1 MIKKII
7 ETHLPL
13 IAIEKGKSDLGDRSS
28 YIGASDIG
36 QCPRKTIMSKIFP
49 QEISIEQQ
57 IVFERG
63 HLAENIVHESLINY
77 CQLVGNIAGMQVKIV
92 TAQVEVSY
100 PENKN
105 IKAHIDFVLRD
116 IDKKTRTVIEVKTAT
131 MVSEPYDSWINQCIF
146 QQGLL
151 MLENPGVKVDGYVLV
166 LDLKTGQIAEFKIE
180 YDEFIFKNL
189 IERAV
194 YLLDLLNTQEID
206 FDAIPTKESV
216 LCGYCPFQA
225 DCGAY
230 QDKGDI
236 PDDLQTLIKEYFKI
250 NANKKGLD
258 KQIDALKEQI
268 TAYGPF
274 KANVDGIK
282 ASYTVTQMMSLD
294 IKALKQNEP
303 ELAEMYSTPKEF
315 TRLTIS

>member
-7 ETHLPL
+7 EDCLPQ
-13 IAIEKGKSDLGDRSS
+13 IANEKGFADLGNRSE

-36 QCPRKTIMSKIFP
+36 QCPRKTIMGKLFP
-49 QEISIEQQ
+49 QPITIEQQ

-63 HLAENIVHESLINY
+63 HLAENIVHESLIQY
-77 CQLVGNIAGMQVKIV
+77 CLPAPQDRKVS
-92 TAQVEVSY
+92 AQVEVCY
-100 PENKN
+100 PNN
-105 IKAHIDFVLRD
+105 RNVRAHIDFVLED
-116 IDKKTRTVIEVKTAT
+116 HGVKTVIENKTAT
-131 MVSEPYDSWINQCIF
+131 IVSEPYDSWVEQCIF

-151 MLENPGVKVDGYVLV
+151 MLENPDSRVNGYVLC
-166 LDLKTGQIAEFKIE
+166 LDLKSGKIAEFKVE

-189 IERAV
+189 IERAE

-225 DCGAY
+225 DCSAY

-236 PDDLQTLIKEYFKI
+236 PNDLQTLIKEYFKV
-250 NANKKGLD
+250 NANKKELD
-258 KQIDALKEQI
+258 KQVDALKEQI

-274 KANVDGIK
+274 KAVIDGIK
-282 ASYTVTQMMSLD
+282 ASYTVSTMMSLD
-294 IKALKQNEP
+294 VKALKANEP

-315 TRLTIS
+315 ARLTIS